1 MGADKIMEEHNVLPE
16 TLVISSS
23 SFLNMLDTLV
33 NHFGSAG
40 ESMIFQMGR
49 ENGMTF
55 CRNAISEVEHEDES
69 LVSLFNLVLE
79 KASRIGWANM
89 VVEEFE
95 LQSGAIKVVMKDNTF
110 KHFCVKMH
118 MPQCFFLRGYL
129 SGIIKELTNVDYI
142 FSNSECYAHGDEHCS
157 IRLIAETS

>member
-1 MGADKIMEEHNVLPE
+1 MEKHNVLPE
-16 TLVISSS
+16 TLEISSS
-23 SFLNMLDTLV
+23 SFLNMLETLV

-40 ESMIFQMGR
+40 ESMIFQMGH
-49 ENGMTF
+49 ENGMNF
-55 CRNAISEVEHEDES
+55 CRTIMSGVEDEERS
-69 LVSLFNLVLE
+69 LDDLFNFVLE

-89 VVEEFE
+89 VIEEFD

-110 KHFCVKMH
+110 KKFCLRMH

-142 FSNSECYAHGDEHCS
+142 FSDSDCYAHGDEHCS
-157 IRLIAETS
+157 IRLIAES

>member
-1 MGADKIMEEHNVLPE
+1 MGANKIMEKHNVLPE
-16 TLVISSS
+16 TLEISSS
-23 SFLNMLDTLV
+23 SFLNMLETLV

-40 ESMIFQMGR
+40 ESMIFQMGH
-49 ENGMTF
+49 ENGMNF
-55 CRNAISEVEHEDES
+55 CRTIMSGVEDEERS
-69 LVSLFNLVLE
+69 LDDLFNFVLE

-89 VVEEFE
+89 VIEEFD

-110 KHFCVKMH
+110 KKFCLRMH

-142 FSNSECYAHGDEHCS
+142 FNNSDCYAHGDEHCS
-157 IRLIAETS
+157 IRLIAES